1 MSAPSTVL
9 FPRTWR
15 ILQSTLRRQWIWS
28 TANAATRER
37 SNKLYGL
44 LAGLLKG
51 RALQTLRA
59 VGNSNGYEAWRQL
72 LLTLRPTNKNR
83 GLALLSAV
91 MGWPSFQM
99 GQAIQPQL
107 LKLEDAFE
115 EARRA
120 SVTLQ
125 DEIKVAV
132 VLRCISGQLRTHVSL
147 QLNEGM
153 SYAELR
159 ECLMKWDR
167 AQQKWS
173 HLVNTQEAVAMEIDR
188 IEGKGDK
195 GKSKGKG
202 KGKYDKGKGK
212 GKKVT
217 DLRKGK
223 ERASG
228 KEVPFLKRA
237 KEDGVKTK
245 VLGNQKEKTNA
256 FVGSVELRGTL
267 LVTVFVKF
275 QKLHKFSNFFKYQYQ
290 VANQVLELRQS
301 VESLRF
307 PLPLCQQ
314 ELHVSPG
321 RGAMLNIY
329 AEHSVPLT

>member
-1 MSAPSTVL
+1 M
-9 FPRTWR
+9 
-15 ILQSTLRRQWIWS
+15 
-28 TANAATRER
+28 
-37 SNKLYGL
+37 
-44 LAGLLKG
+44 
-51 RALQTLRA
+51 
-59 VGNSNGYEAWRQL
+59 
-72 LLTLRPTNKNR
+72 
-83 GLALLSAV
+83 
-91 MGWPSFQM
+91 
-99 GQAIQPQL
+99 
-107 LKLEDAFE
+107 
-115 EARRA
+115 
-120 SVTLQ
+120 
-125 DEIKVAV
+125 

-159 ECLMKWDR
+159 KCLMKWDR

-245 VLGNQKEKTNA
+245 VLGNQKERASA

-275 QKLHKFSNFFKYQYQ
+275 QKFRKSSNFLKHQYQ
-290 VANQVLELRQS
+290 VANQVLELQQL
-301 VESLRF
+301 VESLRS
-307 PLPLCQQ
+307 PLPLCLQ
-314 ELHVSPG
+314 ELHVSPEQS
-321 RGAMLNIY
+321 AMLSNLFLQ
-329 AEHSVPLT
+329 PLT